1 MAWVILSLEEEDVCS
16 PTEERADEL
25 LSSAQ
30 SLLKMAG
37 VFRLD
42 VEAFLQKL
50 LIDLKDVT

>member
-1 MAWVILSLEEEDVCS
+1 MAWIILSLEEEDVCS

-37 VFRLD
+37 DFWPD
-42 VEAFLQKL
+42 VEVFLQKR